1 MSFQNKYLK
10 YKNKYLDLKNQ
21 IGGSSKK
28 VPPKS
33 QNVFDCK
40 EKSPINSSLIL
51 AAMEG
56 HDVEYYLDR
65 GCDVNARDKND
76 KTALIHATGRAD
88 IENVRELLRY
98 GADVN
103 IVDKGGWT
111 ALNTAAAKGYTNIQ
125 ILLEDRLRAIAK
137 AAADA
142 KAVEDARLAEVARL
156 AAIAKLESD
165 RLAEVA
171 NLKAEVENLKAE
183 IVRLTEEAKSSKAT

>member
-56 HDVEYYLDR
+56 HNLEHYLYQ

-103 IVDKGGWT
+103 IVDKYGWT
-111 ALNTAAAKGYTNIQ
+111 ALNIAQTKGFINIE
-125 ILLEDRLRAIAK
+125 ILLKDRIREIAK
-137 AAADA
+137 VA
-142 KAVEDARLAEVARL
+142 EDARLAEVARL
-156 AAIAKLESD
+156 AELAKLESD
-165 RLAEVA
+165 RLAELT
-171 NLKAEVENLKAE
+171 NLKAEIANLKAE
-183 IVRLTEEAKSSKAT
+183 IVRLTEEAKSK